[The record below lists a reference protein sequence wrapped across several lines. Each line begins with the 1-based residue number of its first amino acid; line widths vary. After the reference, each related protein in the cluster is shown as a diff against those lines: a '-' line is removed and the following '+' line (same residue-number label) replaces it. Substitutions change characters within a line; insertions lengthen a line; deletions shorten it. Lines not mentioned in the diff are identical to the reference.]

1 MIRLKSSTLFNNET
15 VDVKR
20 IAAFGYYGRGNIGD
34 EIFLQILQDNS
45 RDIKF
50 EGVLDASKSRTRL
63 SRLALAADDYIKRRT
78 KLDISLSDYG
88 RLLPVQLRTRHLES
102 ILQNF
107 DSVLLGPGGF
117 VWLSRFHPWFDA
129 LYRVLK
135 QRKLPFHCY
144 GLGVDPANLNRVS
157 GHFES
162 KIVEKWAKLLRLSD
176 TIYVRDHF
184 SKDLL
189 QRNAIHEH
197 VVVVNDIAFAYRL
210 PPPTSKTE
218 EKIVGIN
225 LRTKFVKES
234 EIFHDKQQLLGIIE
248 FFVSLG
254 YKIVLIPFQNR
265 GSNNGTEN
273 DSIVMKEILRLTK
286 HKASIRILNGASPNE
301 ILRHISC
308 LDFFI
313 GTRYHSVLFALRYG
327 IPTCAIAYRPK
338 VRSLME
344 EYYGLGDY
352 VVRPNEVSMIKE
364 LFMDRERIR
373 SKIVS
378 KTPEIE
384 SVTKKQLDSFLSDLA
399 RV

>member
-1 MIRLKSSTLFNNET
+1 MKSSTLFNNET

-34 EIFLQILQDNS
+34 EIFLRTLQDN
-45 RDIKF
+45 RHDIRF
-50 EGVLDASKSRTRL
+50 EGVLNASKSSTRL
-63 SRLALAADDYIKRRT
+63 SRFALAADDYIKRKT
-78 KLDISLSDYG
+78 KLDVSLSDYG
-88 RLLPVQLRTRHLES
+88 RLLPIQLRTRHLEN

-129 LYRVLK
+129 LYRVLS

-144 GLGVDPANLNRVS
+144 GLGVDPANLNGES
-157 GHFES
+157 GHFEN
-162 KIVEKWAKLLRLSD
+162 KIVEKWTKLLRLSD

-197 VVVVNDIAFAYRL
+197 VVVVNDIAFAYPL
-210 PPPTSKTE
+210 PPPASKTQ

-234 EIFHDKQQLLGIIE
+234 EIFNDKQQLLGIIE
-248 FFVSLG
+248 FFVGLG

-273 DSIVMKEILRLTK
+273 DNIVMKEILRLTK
-286 HKASIRILNGASPNE
+286 HKASIRILKGASPNE
-301 ILRHISC
+301 TIRHISC

-344 EYYGLGDY
+344 EYYDLGEY
-352 VVRPNEVSMIKE
+352 VVKPDQVSMIKE
-364 LFMDRERIR
+364 LFMDREKMR
-373 SKIVS
+373 SKAVA
-378 KTPEIE
+378 KTSDIE
-384 SVTKKQLDSFLSDLA
+384 RTTMEQVDCFLSSLLSY
-399 RV
+399 